1 MDRLKGSM
9 DVLNALQLTAEMEGL
24 DAQSKTLLRNKEVL
38 AVILQGVVAEYQG
51 YSRQEIMGFI
61 EADSIVDCKEVST
74 GRTNT
79 LIQGDSA
86 EFVQLNE
93 KTSNF
98 DVAFR
103 AKNPL
108 LSTEEVLVSLHV
120 DVEPQKTYRPGYP
133 IEKRGLY
140 YLARSLSSQLSLVT
154 ETTDYGQL
162 EKCYSIWICRDDI
175 PKEDRYSISFYD
187 VVNTKNVGGSTVGK
201 ENYDLMTLVIIKL
214 GDEEYYGEKGHE
226 GFKLLHFLNAIMY
239 PHREDFFETISDY
252 IDFSEN
258 EELWK
263 EKPRMFS
270 LSQCIY
276 EDGLGKGIE
285 QGIEQGIEAL
295 IRNNIM
301 EGISKERTIAN
312 IRKLFG
318 LSEEKAE
325 EYFVMAA
332 EKEKNREFI

>member
-1 MDRLKGSM
+1 MDKLKGSM
-9 DVLNALQLTAEMEGL
+9 DVLNAMQLTAEMEGL
-24 DAQSKTLLRNKEVL
+24 DAQSKTLLRSKEVL

-51 YSRQEIMGFI
+51 YSRREIMDFI
-61 EADSIVDCKEVST
+61 EADSIVDGKEVSP
-74 GRTNT
+74 GRTNS

-98 DVAFR
+98 DLAFR

-108 LSTEEVLVSLHV
+108 LSTEDVLVSLHV

-140 YLARSLSSQLSLVT
+140 YLARSLSSQLSLAT

-175 PKEDRYSISFYD
+175 PKED
-187 VVNTKNVGGSTVGK
+187 
-201 ENYDLMTLVIIKL
+201 
-214 GDEEYYGEKGHE
+214 
-226 GFKLLHFLNAIMY
+226 
-239 PHREDFFETISDY
+239 
-252 IDFSEN
+252 SEN
-258 EELWK
+258 EELWM
-263 EKPRMFS
+263 EEPHMFS

-285 QGIEQGIEAL
+285 KGMEQGIEAL

-301 EGISKERTIAN
+301 EGIPKERTIAN
-312 IRKLFG
+312 MRKFFG
-318 LSEEKAE
+318 LTEEKAE
-325 EYFVMAA
+325 EYFAMAA